1 MNKGKLVRS
10 KLKDGA
16 VLPLVLIVVV
26 ILLAAGMGL
35 LGLGFHSRIF
45 AVQTASEIAAR
56 CAVDAGLTKAV
67 FEMNRK
73 LKTEPWDDSSLPEAA
88 DEALP
93 NCDALYSYTV
103 TGDLAS
109 GYSIQSIGK
118 SGRAQRQA
126 SSDLKLQGPFEYAI
140 FVDADLTLKP
150 GTLVD
155 GYNSSD
161 ATKTDVELKTG
172 TNSQVAGSVTLSMG
186 VTVDGDVLVGEGGDV
201 ASVIRDLG
209 ATTGE
214 RYAITE
220 TVQFPPV
227 TAPNLPDM
235 GMISVHG
242 KTVTIGPADTGT
254 YTKIAVKRAANP
266 GILEIAGGDVVL
278 HITGDVDLGQDCEII
293 VRPGSSLVLYLD
305 GNLTA
310 GNNSGINNQS
320 VPASFKLYGTGGP
333 GQAFDIKAKEDF
345 SGAVYAPNADVVINA
360 GGDVYGSFLGSSF
373 QMNSGGNFYYDEM
386 LKEASVNDET
396 VRFVMKT
403 WFEQ

>member
-1 MNKGKLVRS
+1 MNKGKLVWS
-10 KLKDGA
+10 KPKAA
-16 VLPLVLIVVV
+16 VLPLVLLVVV

-45 AVQTASEIAAR
+45 AVKTASEIAAR

-67 FEMNRK
+67 FEMNEK

-93 NCDALYSYTV
+93 NCEAVYTYTV

-118 SGRAQRQA
+118 SGLAQRRA
-126 SSDLKLQGPFEYAI
+126 ASDLRLQGPFEYAI
-140 FVDADLTLKP
+140 FVEADLTLKA

-161 ATKTDVELKTG
+161 PTKADVELEIG
-172 TNSQVAGSVTLSMG
+172 TNSTAASSVTLNMG
-186 VTVDGDVLVGEGGDV
+186 VTVDGDVLVGEDGDV
-201 ASVIRDLG
+201 ATVIQGLG
-209 ATTGE
+209 AATGE

-220 TVQFPPV
+220 TAQFPPV

-235 GMISVHG
+235 GMINVHG
-242 KTVTIGPADTGT
+242 TTLTIGPADSGT
-254 YTKIAVKRAANP
+254 YTKIALKRAANP
-266 GILEIAGGDVVL
+266 GILEIAGGDVIL
-278 HITGDVDLGQDCEII
+278 HVTGDIDLGQDCEII
-293 VRPGSSLVLYLD
+293 IRPGSSLVLYLD

-310 GNNSGINNQS
+310 GNNSGINNQNA
-320 VPASFKLYGTGGP
+320 PASFKLYGTGP
-333 GQAFDIKAKEDF
+333 AGQAFDIKAKGDF

-360 GGDVYGSFLGSSF
+360 GGNVYGSFLGSSF

-386 LKEASVNDET
+386 LKEVSVNDEA
-396 VRFVMKT
+396 VRFVVKT
-403 WFEQ
+403 WSEQ

>member
-10 KLKDGA
+10 RPKGA
-16 VLPLVLIVVV
+16 VLPLVLLVVV

-67 FEMNRK
+67 FEMNEK
-73 LKTEPWDDSSLPEAA
+73 LKTEPWDNSSLPLAA

-93 NCDALYSYTV
+93 NCDAVYTYTV

-126 SSDLKLQGPFEYAI
+126 TSDLKLQGPFECAI
-140 FVDADLTLKP
+140 FVKADLTLKA
-150 GTLVD
+150 GTVVD

-161 ATKTDVELKTG
+161 ATKTDVELEIG
-172 TNSQVAGSVTLSMG
+172 TNSTAAGSVTLNMG
-186 VTVDGDVLVGEGGDV
+186 VTVDGDVLVGEDGDV
-201 ASVIRDLG
+201 ATVIQDLG
-209 ATTGE
+209 AATGE
-214 RYAITE
+214 RYALTE
-220 TVQFPPV
+220 TTEFLPV

-235 GMISVHG
+235 GMIGVHG
-242 KTVTIGPADTGT
+242 TTLTIGPADSGT
-254 YTKIAVKRAANP
+254 YTEIALKRAPDP
-266 GILEIAGGDVVL
+266 GILEITGGDVVL
-278 HITGDVDLGQDCEII
+278 HVTGDIDLGQDCEII
-293 VRPGSSLVLYLD
+293 IRPDASLTLYLD

-310 GNNSGINNQS
+310 GNNSGINNQNA
-320 VPASFKLYGTGGP
+320 PASFKLYGTGGA
-333 GQAFDIKAKEDF
+333 GQTFDIKAKGEF

-386 LKEASVNDET
+386 LKEVSVNDEA
-396 VRFVMKT
+396 VQFVMKT
-403 WFEQ
+403 WSEQ